1 MPDDKEATMSM
12 EPVTAWA
19 LLSGLIFLLAALG
32 RGPMRRWPVSMPAIY
47 LLIGAAI
54 GPWGLRLLDFQ
65 LIKHVKVVESVTE
78 VAVLISLLTAGLQLK
93 PRWHHYLRAPI
104 PLASVTMVVT
114 IAGVAM
120 VGTMLLD
127 LPLGAAIL
135 LGAVLAPTDPVLA
148 SDVQVKHHDDTDR
161 LRYALTGEAGL
172 NDGAAFP
179 FIMLGLGLLG
189 HHQLGEYGWRWITV
203 DLLWATTA
211 GLGIG
216 WLSGY
221 SVSRVAVWI
230 KRQTNS
236 PAACEEALTLGLI
249 GLSYGAAL
257 LLHAYGFL
265 AVFAAGVAMRRYAE
279 RQSDDEQPGKLM
291 HTVTEVNDQFGH
303 IVEVAVV
310 VLVGALSTSYWTM
323 ASDWWIAML
332 VFFLFRPLGVLLALA
347 VKDIRFSQKILISLF
362 GIRGIGSLYYLSYA
376 ISHGL
381 EDPIANRLAGIV
393 LTTIT
398 LSIMIH
404 SNVAS
409 LMMRRYAEEKDDKT
423 SAATN

>member
-1 MPDDKEATMSM
+1 MHQNKDATMSV

-32 RGPMRRWPVSMPAIY
+32 RGPMRRWPVSMPALY

-54 GPWGLRLLDFQ
+54 GPWGLRLLDFE

-93 PRWHHYLRAPI
+93 PKWYHYLTAPI
-104 PLASVTMVVT
+104 PLASVTMIVT

-120 VGTMLLD
+120 VGTMLLG

-148 SDVQVKHHDDTDR
+148 SDVQVKHHQDTDR

-189 HHQLGEYGWRWITV
+189 HHSLGEYGWRWITV
-203 DLLWATTA
+203 DLLWATSA

-216 WLSGY
+216 WASGY

-257 LLHAYGFL
+257 LIHAYGFL

-279 RQSDDEQPGKLM
+279 RQSDDEQPDKLM
-291 HTVTEVNDQFGH
+291 HTVTEVNDQFGR
-303 IVEVAVV
+303 IMEVAVV
-310 VLVGALSTSYWTM
+310 VLVGALVTSYWTI
-323 ASDWWIAML
+323 ANDWWIAML
-332 VFFLFRPLGVLLALA
+332 VFLLFRPIGVLLALGM
-347 VKDIRFSQKILISLF
+347 KDIRFSQKVLISLF

-381 EDPIANRLAGIV
+381 EESIANRLAGIV

-404 SNVAS
+404 SNAAS
-409 LMMRRYAEEKDDKT
+409 LMMQRYANGKDDET
-423 SAATN
+423 SPASE